1 MVGRCVNTFDVFIF
15 ENVSD
20 ETLHIPLP
28 TPQFVRTNCQN
39 KLERFVLSRMLSFHP
54 ALLVQE
60 SKPIRQIYNFHRS
73 FKTVP
78 KGLNV
83 FTFQS

>member
-1 MVGRCVNTFDVFIF
+1 MHKMVGRCVNTFDVFIF

-39 KLERFVLSRMLSFHP
+39 KLERFVFIEN
-54 ALLVQE
+54 A
-60 SKPIRQIYNFHRS
+60 
-73 FKTVP
+73 
-78 KGLNV
+78 
-83 FTFQS
+83 